1 MPIFSPKSLKIPD
14 ITNYFQKIVDND
26 ENMLYDNFQI
36 YSVFFKIFC
45 PWLLAYLFI
54 RVIVLIVRSNICQ
67 EYFILAY
74 ILSIY
79 SSVFICFT
87 ILKVKI
93 QFFSSF
99 ITPLLPAFCFLIFFH
114 NPSLQNSVP
123 FSLKKFCIP
132 ISGRIYSHFSKS
144 LQKGGLFINLN
155 PNRQVYDRAFKRVF
169 SLSDTAITNLI
180 NGLFGRDFPT
190 ESHTSRPN
198 GDFIRLDLKGRYSDV
213 FITIAGQHTFHLEAQ
228 TSADRLIP
236 LRAFEYG
243 FHYAMSTQT
252 EADSLL
258 FPEPMVIYFTQAKT
272 MPDESPLHISFS
284 GQGKG
289 FTYRIKNFLYLAHS
303 PKELNRKKL
312 AALIPFQVLRF
323 RELLKAKAPAKG
335 SQRKA
340 ATPCM
345 GSSRKPAFSPE
356 EFSRLQDEIRHDII
370 GTIETSLQ
378 MGYLTPDDA
387 KQLYELAGFLDEH
400 LRSELSMKLEGA
412 SEYMKPLLPG
422 ALELPNDKYRFRI
435 DELEK
440 ENARYADENA
450 KYADEITRYADEI
463 LKLQKRV
470 AELEAKHGKN

>member
-1 MPIFSPKSLKIPD
+1 
-14 ITNYFQKIVDND
+14 
-26 ENMLYDNFQI
+26 
-36 YSVFFKIFC
+36 
-45 PWLLAYLFI
+45 
-54 RVIVLIVRSNICQ
+54 
-67 EYFILAY
+67 
-74 ILSIY
+74 
-79 SSVFICFT
+79 
-87 ILKVKI
+87 
-93 QFFSSF
+93 
-99 ITPLLPAFCFLIFFH
+99 
-114 NPSLQNSVP
+114 
-123 FSLKKFCIP
+123 
-132 ISGRIYSHFSKS
+132 
-144 LQKGGLFINLN
+144 
-155 PNRQVYDRAFKRVF
+155 
-169 SLSDTAITNLI
+169 
-180 NGLFGRDFPT
+180 
-190 ESHTSRPN
+190 
-198 GDFIRLDLKGRYSDV
+198 
-213 FITIAGQHTFHLEAQ
+213 
-228 TSADRLIP
+228 
-236 LRAFEYG
+236 
-243 FHYAMSTQT
+243 MSTQT

-345 GSSRKPAFSPE
+345 GSIRKPAFSPE

-370 GTIETSLQ
+370 GSIETSLQ
-378 MGYLTPDDA
+378 MGSLTPDDA

-450 KYADEITRYADEI
+450 KYADEITRYADEV